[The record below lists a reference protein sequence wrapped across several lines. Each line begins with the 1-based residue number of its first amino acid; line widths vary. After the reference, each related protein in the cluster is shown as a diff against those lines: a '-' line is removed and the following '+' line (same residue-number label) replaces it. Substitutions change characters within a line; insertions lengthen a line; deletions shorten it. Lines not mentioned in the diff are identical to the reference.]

1 VGRRLLSSTVAIV
14 LVALTVL
21 GVPLAYLL
29 DRVVEDAAR
38 ARLQRQAD
46 AIALAVDDR
55 IRAGRLPSVEELT
68 PLTPQG
74 DWIAVGLDG
83 TRVQAGRRP
92 PMGGTL
98 AATADVTAGATV
110 RLETSIRPFDS
121 RVRRS
126 VLVLLAVG
134 GVGLGGSAVLAV
146 FQARRFAR
154 PLEGLARAAD
164 RLGAGDFSAAVPRCG
179 LLEIDAVADALEAG
193 GRRVAEMVKAERQ
206 FSAHASHQLRS
217 ALTGLSLSLEDLAA
231 DADPATRVGVDAALD
246 QVTRLSAT
254 VEELLHLARTGR
266 AGERRTFDATDL
278 IGHHVEDWRP
288 RFARRRRAVAL
299 AAPGPLP
306 VRAAPGALGQAV
318 DVLLSNAL
326 RHGDGPAT
334 ITMRRIQGRVEVEIS
349 DTGPGVHP
357 SARAHL
363 FDPAASRPDGHGIG
377 LPLARLLVGADGGT
391 LDLVDPA
398 TATFR
403 IRLTAEGHGVAPSHA
418 APPENLDAAPGER

>member
-14 LVALTVL
+14 LLALTVL

-55 IRAGRLPSVEELT
+55 IRAGRLPFVEELAPVT
-68 PLTPQG
+68 PRG
-74 DWIAVGLDG
+74 DWVAVRLDG
-83 TRVQAGRRP
+83 AQVQAGRRP
-92 PMGGTL
+92 PGGETL
-98 AATADVTAGATV
+98 AATADVTAGATL
-110 RLETSIRPFDS
+110 RLETSMRPFDA

-134 GVGLGGSAVLAV
+134 GVGLGGAAVLAV

-164 RLGAGDFSAAVPRCG
+164 RLGAGDFSASVPRCG
-179 LLEIDAVADALEAG
+179 LPEIDGVADALEAG
-193 GRRVAEMVKAERQ
+193 GRGVAEMVKAERQ

-231 DADPATRVGVDAALD
+231 DADPATREGVVGALD

-299 AAPGPLP
+299 ATPGPLP

-326 RHGDGPAT
+326 CHGDGPAT
-334 ITMRRIQGRVEVEIS
+334 VTMRRVRGRVEVEIS
-349 DTGPGVHP
+349 DAGPGVDP
-357 SARAHL
+357 SVRARL
-363 FDPAASRPDGHGIG
+363 FDPAAPRPDGHGIG
-377 LPLARLLVGADGGT
+377 LPLARLLVDAEGGT

-403 IRLTAEGHGVAPSHA
+403 IRLTADVDGA
-418 APPENLDAAPGER
+418 A